1 MQGIITKVDRVIGKI
16 CLSMSD
22 LGTYL
27 AFGMM
32 LLIVAD
38 VLGRVIFN
46 SPITA
51 AVELIK
57 ASVPA
62 LTFLML
68 PWATHKM
75 RHIRT
80 TLIYGRLSWKF
91 KVYVDLLAYLMGFML
106 MVLIFSAC
114 MPNVISSFING
125 EFEGDGA
132 LISIPTFPS
141 WLIIALGSLL
151 TSWEMGR
158 SLVLSVIYPA
168 KRNIDI
174 KLD

>member
-1 MQGIITKVDRVIGKI
+1 MKKLILRIDRIIAKI
-16 CLSMSD
+16 CLVMSD
-22 LGTYL
+22 LGTFL

-38 VLGRVIFN
+38 VFGRVIFN
-46 SPITA
+46 YPVLA

-80 TLIYGRLSWKF
+80 TLIYGRTSWKF
-91 KVYVDLLAYLMGFML
+91 RVYVDILAYLIGFIL
-106 MVLIFSAC
+106 MILIFSAC
-114 MPNVISSFING
+114 MPNVISSFTSGN
-125 EFEGDGA
+125 FEGDGA
-132 LISIPTFPS
+132 LVRIPTFPS
-141 WLIIALGSLL
+141 WLIIALGSLF

-158 SLVLSVIYPA
+158 SLVLSVLFPS
-168 KRNIDI
+168 KKNSNVNI
-174 KLD
+174 

>member
-1 MQGIITKVDRVIGKI
+1 MKRLVSTIDKGIAKI
-16 CLSMSD
+16 CLTMSD
-22 LGTYL
+22 LGTFL

-46 SPITA
+46 SPIIA
-51 AVELIK
+51 AVEFIK

-68 PWATHKM
+68 PWATYKM

-91 KVYVDLLAYLMGFML
+91 RVYVDVLAYLIGLIL
-106 MVLIFSAC
+106 MILIFRSC
-114 MPNVISSFING
+114 MPNVINSFITG
-125 EFEGDGA
+125 DFEGDGA
-132 LISIPTFPS
+132 LVRIPTFPS
-141 WLIIALGSLL
+141 WLIIALGSLF

-158 SLVLSVIYPA
+158 SLVFSVLYPS
-168 KRNIDI
+168 KQNRDS
-174 KLD
+174 KL